1 MYATPEFIH
10 YGTIAFAVGVTSVS
24 VGIGE
29 SLASLSALNAINIQP
44 HARGEIARTAI
55 IGMALV
61 ETAAILGVIIA
72 VLLLFSARPAE
83 PNFYSNLAEM
93 GIAFALCITGFV
105 SGLVSALPTRAACL
119 AIARQPFFAQKITR
133 LMLITQ
139 SLLQGPIIFSFI
151 IALIISYQAA
161 DATTLGDSL
170 RLMAS
175 GLCIGLGSIGPSI
188 GLAIFAQ
195 NACRGLGINPQAY
208 NKILSFAIISQ
219 TIIETPIIFSFVIAM
234 TLLIMTSTTDASS
247 IQGIAFLAASLCT
260 GFGMTGPGISSG
272 KTAAEACKQI
282 TINPDAYSMLS
293 RVSLFAQ
300 GLIETCAIYAV
311 LISFLLIFVK

>member
-1 MYATPEFIH
+1 MHATPEFIH
-10 YGTIAFAVGVTSVS
+10 FGTIAVVVGITSVS

-29 SLASLSALNAINIQP
+29 ALASTAALQAINTQP
-44 HARGEIARTAI
+44 HARGDIARTAI

-61 ETAAILGVIIA
+61 ETAAILGTVIA
-72 VLLLFSARPAE
+72 VMLLFSQRPLE
-83 PNFYSNLAEM
+83 PNYYMNLAEL
-93 GIAFALCITGFV
+93 GIAFAMGITGFI
-105 SGLVSALPTRAACL
+105 SGIVSALPTRAACR

-133 LMLITQ
+133 LMLVTQ

-151 IALIISYQAA
+151 IALIIKYQAVSA
-161 DATTLGDSL
+161 QTLGDGL
-170 RLMAS
+170 RLIAS
-175 GLCIGLGSIGPSI
+175 GLCIGLGSVGPSI

-195 NACRGLGINPQAY
+195 SACRALGINPQAY
-208 NKILSFAIISQ
+208 TKILSFALISQ
-219 TIIETPIIFSFVIAM
+219 TIIETPIIFSFVISMA
-234 TLLIMTSTTDASS
+234 LLVMTSATDASS

-260 GFGMTGPGISSG
+260 GLGMTGPGISSG
-272 KTAAEACKQI
+272 RTAAAACKQI
-282 TINPDAYSMLS
+282 TYNPETYGMLS